1 MFCPQCGKENKDD
14 AKFCTGCGNSLQV
27 AKAALNKAEAA
38 GDATEQ
44 PEGPQPGE
52 AEKPIDAEQGD
63 TADVSEG
70 PEPSNNAKAEETK
83 KGDAEKDEVAQNSAQ
98 PGESEKQSEAE
109 QAARTQGATEPV
121 DGKQPAYAEQA
132 SQSKTQDA
140 AAADTEPAAQPK
152 KHTLAYVAG
161 IAVGLVAI
169 GFLAFQLFGNR
180 TGGDL
185 ATYGQVEPIYIDADT
200 QLTPQDA
207 DSKELDSYTVTLTGS
222 KGTAASAKISGS
234 KSFSLKTAKKLSK
247 VTSGSYTLTVKSSTT
262 KVEWSLP
269 VKFAPKSKKVSA
281 AVTLAPASTSDS
293 SKGTDSTD
301 SSSST
306 TASAYALY
314 YQKCQEYIATYG
326 EGSVSEVSYKSAFG
340 TSSERVLF
348 GLACVKLVDFDN
360 DGTEE
365 LYLVY
370 NTSGPASFGQLGSSQ
385 SGAFV
390 SEVWAYRDGGIK
402 RLYKG
407 EGAYYDDAG
416 FAYTALHQ
424 RDNVYALETTRQAS
438 DQVITEF
445 KELSGDSF
453 KTKHSWGAT
462 GNGIEAKTYVDGK
475 LSDLS
480 ALSSLLA
487 EYSSTMDTVVESSFG
502 SESFGNVDTT
512 LQNTQQTI
520 ASLKSARDSAASKSA
535 GAAKSGKN
543 AKAENKKLNKKA
555 HAAYDEVL
563 SQYRKAFADDVS
575 ALVSSGTTYNGKG
588 DATYWTDAQ
597 KSSKYPL
604 VSYYAIINKGM
615 TADSTQYCYKDLNGD
630 GVDELLI
637 GVSQEDGENVAYAVY
652 GYIDGKVKGLL
663 AADAAKTSSLTARED
678 GTVCLYANDGWALNS
693 WTYFQFDGK
702 TMSKA
707 ESVEQQPGANQ
718 VTTVHSK
725 NGETVEQV
733 TDSNTGDASA
743 LTNSNEL
750 ISKVASDHPVDGS
763 LSWSAL

>member
-14 AKFCTGCGNSLQV
+14 AKFCTGCGNSLQA
-27 AKAALNKAEAA
+27 AKAALSTAEAA
-38 GDATEQ
+38 GDAAEQ
-44 PEGPQPGE
+44 VASPQQPDE
-52 AEKPIDAEQGD
+52 AEKPIDAEQ
-63 TADVSEG
+63 S
-70 PEPSNNAKAEETK
+70 
-83 KGDAEKDEVAQNSAQ
+83 DAEVATEGQEPGDNTHVEKNDTDQAECAQ
-98 PGESEKQSEAE
+98 GPARPVESEQ
-109 QAARTQGATEPV
+109 PV
-121 DGKQPAYAEQA
+121 EA
-132 SQSKTQDA
+132 SQADETAQTAQAGAQEEAGADA
-140 AAADTEPAAQPK
+140 DAEPAAQPK
-152 KHTLAYVAG
+152 KRTLAYVAG
-161 IAVGLVAI
+161 IAVGLAAI

-207 DSKELDSYTVTLTGS
+207 DGKELDSYTVTLTGS
-222 KGTAASAKISGS
+222 AGKTASAKVSGS

-247 VTSGSYTLTVKSSTT
+247 VKSGSYTLTVRSSKT

-281 AVTLAPASTSDS
+281 AVTLAPPSANDS

-301 SSSST
+301 SSNST

-326 EGSVSEVSYKSAFG
+326 EASVSEVSHESTFG

-348 GLACVKLVDFDN
+348 GLACAKLVDFDN

-370 NTSGPASFGQLGSSQ
+370 NTSDPASYPQPGSNESYT
-385 SGAFV
+385 FV

-407 EGAYYDDAG
+407 EGDYVDETQIT
-416 FAYTALHQ
+416 YTTLYQHG
-424 RDNVYALETTRQAS
+424 DVYALEEIKQAS

-462 GNGIEAKTYVDGK
+462 GNGMDAKTYVDGK

-480 ALSSLLA
+480 ALNSLLA
-487 EYSSTMDTVVESSFG
+487 EYSSTMDTVVEHSSG
-502 SESFGNVDTT
+502 STTSNTVDTT
-512 LQNTQQTI
+512 LQSTRQTI
-520 ASLKSARDSAASKSA
+520 ANLKSARDSAASKSA
-535 GAAKSGKN
+535 GATKSSKN

-563 SQYRKAFADDVS
+563 SQYRKALADDAS
-575 ALVSSGTTYNGKG
+575 SLISSGTTYSNKG

-630 GVDELLI
+630 GVDELLV
-637 GVSQEDGENVAYAVY
+637 GTSQDDGENVAYAVY
-652 GYIDGKVKGLL
+652 GYIDGKVKGLI
-663 AADAAKTSSLTARED
+663 AADAMKTSSLTARED

-702 TMSKA
+702 TLNKV
-707 ESVEQQPGANQ
+707 ESVEQQPGTNQ

-725 NGETVEQV
+725 NGTTVEQV
-733 TDSNTGDASA
+733 TDSSTGDAST

-750 ISKVASDHPVDGS
+750 ISKVASDRPVDGS
-763 LSWSAL
+763 LTWSAL

>member
-14 AKFCTGCGNSLQV
+14 AKFCTGCGNSLQA
-27 AKAALNKAEAA
+27 AKAALSKAAA
-38 GDATEQ
+38 ATDETGQ
-44 PEGPQPGE
+44 AANLQQADE
-52 AEKPIDAEQGD
+52 AEELIDAEQD
-63 TADVSEG
+63 AAAEACENQK
-70 PEPSNNAKAEETK
+70 PEDDSHDEEAEES
-83 KGDAEKDEVAQNSAQ
+83 GVVQAENAQSPAQ
-98 PGESEKQSEAE
+98 PVESEKPNEAE
-109 QAARTQGATEPV
+109 QVVRAQGATEPV
-121 DGKQPAYAEQA
+121 DTEQPANAGQTAQAGAQVEASADAEPV
-132 SQSKTQDA
+132 
-140 AAADTEPAAQPK
+140 EQPK
-152 KHTLAYVAG
+152 KRTLAYVAG
-161 IAVGLVAI
+161 IAVGLAAI

-207 DSKELDSYTVTLTGS
+207 DGKELDSYAVTLTS
-222 KGTAASAKISGS
+222 DKGTAASAKISGS
-234 KSFSLKTAKKLSK
+234 KSFSLKTVGKLSK
-247 VTSGSYTLTVKSSTT
+247 VKSGSYTLTVRSSKTR
-262 KVEWSLP
+262 VEWSLP

-281 AVTLAPASTSDS
+281 AVTLAPPSASDN

-301 SSSST
+301 SSNST

-326 EGSVSEVSYKSAFG
+326 EGSVSEVSHESTFG

-348 GLACVKLVDFDN
+348 GLACAKLVDFDN

-370 NTSGPASFGQLGSSQ
+370 NTSDPASYPQPGSNESYT
-385 SGAFV
+385 FV

-407 EGAYYDDAG
+407 EGDYVDETQIT
-416 FAYTALHQ
+416 YTTLYQHG
-424 RDNVYALETTRQAS
+424 DVYALEEIKQAS

-453 KTKHSWGAT
+453 KTKHSYGLT
-462 GNGIEAKTYVDGK
+462 GNGNDWAYVDGK
-475 LSDLS
+475 ISDLS

-487 EYSSTMDTVVESSFG
+487 EYSSTMDTVVEHSSG
-502 SESFGNVDTT
+502 SATSNTVDTT
-512 LQNTQQTI
+512 LQSTRQTI
-520 ASLKSARDSAASKSA
+520 ANLKSARDSATSKSA
-535 GAAKSGKN
+535 GATKSSKN

-563 SQYRKAFADDVS
+563 NQYRKAFADDVS
-575 ALVSSGTTYNGKG
+575 ALLGSGTTYNGKG

-630 GVDELLI
+630 GVDELLV
-637 GVSQEDGENVAYAVY
+637 GTSQEDGENLAYAVY
-652 GYIDGKVKGLL
+652 GYIDGKVKGLI
-663 AADAAKTSSLTARED
+663 AADAMRTSSLTACED
-678 GTVCLYANDGWALNS
+678 GTVCLYANDGWAVNS

-702 TMSKA
+702 TLNKV
-707 ESVEQQPGANQ
+707 ESVEQRPGTNQ
-718 VTTVHSK
+718 VTTVRSK
-725 NGETVEQV
+725 DGTTVEQV
-733 TDSNTGDASA
+733 TDSSTGDASA

-750 ISKVASDHPVDGS
+750 ISKVASDHPVDDS

>member
-14 AKFCTGCGNSLQV
+14 AKFCTGCGNSLQA

-38 GDATEQ
+38 GDAAEQ
-44 PEGPQPGE
+44 PEDQQPSVP
-52 AEKPIDAEQGD
+52 EKPIDAERG
-63 TADVSEG
+63 A
-70 PEPSNNAKAEETK
+70 AEEAVEGQEPGDNAHTEES
-83 KGDAEKDEVAQNSAQ
+83 DAEQVECAQSPAQ
-98 PGESEKQSEAE
+98 PVESEQ
-109 QAARTQGATEPV
+109 PV
-121 DGKQPAYAEQA
+121 EA
-132 SQSKTQDA
+132 SQADDFAQTAQAGAQVEASADA
-140 AAADTEPAAQPK
+140 EPAEQPK
-152 KHTLAYVAG
+152 KRTLAYVAG
-161 IAVGLVAI
+161 IAIGLMAI

-200 QLTPQDA
+200 QLTPQGA
-207 DSKELDSYTVTLTGS
+207 DGKELDSYTVTLTGS
-222 KGTAASAKISGS
+222 KGTAASAKVSGS

-247 VTSGSYTLTVKSSTT
+247 VKSGSYTLTVRSSKT

-281 AVTLAPASTSDS
+281 AVTLAPPSASDN

-301 SSSST
+301 SSNST
-306 TASAYALY
+306 TTSAYALY

-326 EGSVSEVSYKSAFG
+326 EGSVSEVSHESTFG

-348 GLACVKLVDFDN
+348 GLACAKLVDFDN

-370 NTSGPASFGQLGSSQ
+370 NTSDPASYPQPGSNESYT
-385 SGAFV
+385 FV
-390 SEVWAYRDGGIK
+390 SEVWAHRDGGIK

-407 EGAYYDDAG
+407 EGDYVDETQVT
-416 FAYTALHQ
+416 YTTLYQHG
-424 RDNVYALETTRQAS
+424 DVYALEEIKQAS

-462 GNGIEAKTYVDGK
+462 GNGMDAKTYVDGK

-480 ALSSLLA
+480 ALNSLLA
-487 EYSSTMDTVVESSFG
+487 EYSSTMDTVVEHSSG
-502 SESFGNVDTT
+502 STASNTVGTT

-520 ASLKSARDSAASKSA
+520 ANLKSARDSASSKSA
-535 GAAKSGKN
+535 GATKSSKN
-543 AKAENKKLNKKA
+543 VKSENKKLNKKA

-563 SQYRKAFADDVS
+563 SQYRKAFEDDVS
-575 ALVSSGTTYNGKG
+575 ALLGSGTTYSNKG

-604 VSYYAIINKGM
+604 VSYYAIVNKGM
-615 TADSTQYCYKDLNGD
+615 ASGNTQYCYKDLNGD
-630 GVDELLI
+630 GVDELLV
-637 GVSQEDGENVAYAVY
+637 GTSQDDGESLAYAVY
-652 GYIDGKVKGLL
+652 GYIDGKVKGLI
-663 AADAAKTSSLTARED
+663 AADAMRTSSLTARED

-693 WTYFQFDGK
+693 WTYYQFDGK
-702 TMSKA
+702 ALNKV
-707 ESVEQQPGANQ
+707 ESVEQQPGTNQ

-725 NGETVEQV
+725 NGTTVEQV

-750 ISKVASDHPVDGS
+750 ISKVGSDHPVDGS
-763 LSWSAL
+763 LTWSAL